1 MTQFTRLSALFLMFA
16 ANTILLAQN
25 NPKKGP
31 KEIAPAVQIY
41 FDLNKSN
48 LKKAEIAKLEKL
60 LQDLKTKQ
68 EYRILL
74 TGHTD
79 SLGNDA
85 YNLEL
90 SGNRVDEVY
99 DWLVANGVDSVVL
112 KKNYYGRS
120 RPKEGNEV
128 EEKRAKNRRVEIT
141 IYEKEKAPP
150 PPPVVKVEKDTCGRD
165 TLVFVGQGLMMK
177 LNICEYTARC
187 QGNPMGCIT
196 VDRKTT
202 LDEIFNSGLPL
213 GTAKGEGF
221 MWSSIINCKFNS
233 GDSCLSKPASIVYTI
248 DPETYKKAKF
258 SAYKAKNGSL
268 EIEKNKKI
276 TVTKTKNNM
285 TVTVPVTCSGTTA
298 IASNAGRSKVAKF
311 KDKTGKIDQ
320 IYVVS
325 NDPVVII
332 PATKSGKF
340 WYINYK
346 EVPDAKLIFV
356 MKNEDAEP
364 ITDINIDSIRKTKK
378 KGELRKKYKVKAKH
392 LK

>member
-1 MTQFTRLSALFLMFA
+1 MTQKSRLVLLFFA
-16 ANTILLAQN
+16 FIASTTLFGQGTG
-25 NPKKGP
+25 KKGP

-60 LQDLKTKQ
+60 IQDLKSKN
-68 EYRILL
+68 EYRVLL

-90 SGNRVDEVY
+90 SGARVDEVY
-99 DWLVANGVDSVVL
+99 DWLIENGMDSAVL

-120 RPKEGNEV
+120 RPREGNEV

-141 IYEKEKAPP
+141 IYEKEKVAPP
-150 PPPVVKVEKDTCGRD
+150 PPPVVVVKDTCGRD
-165 TLVFVGQGLMMK
+165 TTIFIGQGIAMK
-177 LNICEYTARC
+177 MNICEYTARC

-196 VDRKTT
+196 IERMTS
-202 LDEIFNSGLPL
+202 LDDIFNSGMPL
-213 GTAKGEGF
+213 GTSKGEGF
-221 MWSSIINCKFNS
+221 MWSSIIKCGFK
-233 GDSCLSKPASIVYTI
+233 GDSCLQKPASISYTI
-248 DPETYKKAKF
+248 DAETYKKARF
-258 SAYKAKNGSL
+258 TAQKAKNGSL
-268 EIEKNKKI
+268 EPDKNKKI
-276 TVTKTKNNM
+276 TVSKTKNKM
-285 TVTVPVTCSGTTA
+285 TVTVPITCAGTTLV
-298 IASNAGRSKVAKF
+298 ASNAGRSKVAKF

-325 NDPVVII
+325 ADPVVII

-340 WYINYK
+340 WYVNYK
-346 EVPDAKLIFV
+346 EVPDAKLIIV
-356 MKNEDAEP
+356 MKDEDVPP
-364 ITDINIDSIRKTKK
+364 IMDLDTNTVRKTKK
-378 KGELRKKYKVKAKH
+378 KGELRKKYKIKTKH